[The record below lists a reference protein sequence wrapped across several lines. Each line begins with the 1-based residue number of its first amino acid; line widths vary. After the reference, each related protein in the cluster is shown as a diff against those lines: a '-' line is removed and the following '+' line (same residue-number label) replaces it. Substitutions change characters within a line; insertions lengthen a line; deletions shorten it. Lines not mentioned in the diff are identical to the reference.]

1 MSEEKSIN
9 KKRQS
14 TLFAGPGA
22 VKVRLINKRNKV
34 HFILIDSKMIKAITK
49 KSNNATVDHMC
60 LQCRKL
66 FTNKQGLGGHHNQ

>member
-14 TLFAGPGA
+14 TLIAGPGA
-22 VKVRLINKRNKV
+22 VKVQLIDKQNKV
-34 HFILIDSKMIKAITK
+34 HFILIDSETIKAITK

-60 LQCRKL
+60 LQCRKS
-66 FTNKQGLGGHHNQ
+66 FANKQGLGRHRNQ